1 MRAGCARVKM
11 ATIADLRDPMGQRQ
25 STMVL
30 AHRSSAVLFVLKQ
43 TDADG
48 AVMSQSA
55 SVEVSH
61 PMMNLPLE
69 TVRHSMGIVFGLC
82 WKAQVILARA
92 LLRHAAHA
100 DSTTMLKSALS
111 VEQGHTWSRFEPLL
125 LLASPLNTSRAK
137 KCVSECSSDRVAVGS
152 TNAQRVCSE
161 PFTCSAGHVDDGVRE
176 LGWGYRSPPHARA
189 DAECSCSSNCSA
201 CTVDKAGS
209 HCSLCADGFEIFQGT
224 CVAECPSDTDKIV
237 LRKSGSPGTLCWPRE
252 YCHHGNQIEG
262 GVCQCPAGCVECR
275 GSLCRRCEDGYTFL
289 DGFCV
294 AEERCPASLPAAT
307 IMTRHGEASFSE
319 CKPKLTKEEKA
330 AAKAAAKADAKA

>member
-137 KCVSECSSDRVAVGS
+137 NAFQNAVLTESPWALQTHSGS
-152 TNAQRVCSE
+152 AQSLLRAARGTLMTAYGNWGGGTARPPTHE
-161 PFTCSAGHVDDGVRE
+161 QTQSAV
-176 LGWGYRSPPHARA
+176 ARA
-189 DAECSCSSNCSA
+189 
-201 CTVDKAGS
+201 TVARV
-209 HCSLCADGFEIFQGT
+209 Q
-224 CVAECPSDTDKIV
+224 
-237 LRKSGSPGTLCWPRE
+237 
-252 YCHHGNQIEG
+252 
-262 GVCQCPAGCVECR
+262 
-275 GSLCRRCEDGYTFL
+275 
-289 DGFCV
+289 
-294 AEERCPASLPAAT
+294 
-307 IMTRHGEASFSE
+307 
-319 CKPKLTKEEKA
+319 
-330 AAKAAAKADAKA
+330 